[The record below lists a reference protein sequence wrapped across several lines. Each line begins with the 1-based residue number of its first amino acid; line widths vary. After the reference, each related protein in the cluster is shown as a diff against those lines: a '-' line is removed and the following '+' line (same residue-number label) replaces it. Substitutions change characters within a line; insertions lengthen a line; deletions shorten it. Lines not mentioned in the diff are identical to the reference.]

1 MSRLDM
7 TQAERE
13 QFLADARVG
22 IVCIARKGDAAPLA
36 VPVWYDYQPGGSVSF
51 VTGRTSAKARL
62 AERTGTFT
70 LVVQNEDARAF
81 LRGQP
86 PDQQYVSVSGPVTE
100 VRSAEME
107 KDLRPMA
114 RRYLETEGGDQYL
127 EQIVKQIVAAMG
139 GDLGVVIS
147 MRPERWRTEDY
158 TKM

>member
-13 QFLADARVG
+13 QFLAEVRVG
-22 IVCIARKGDAAPLA
+22 VVCIARKGDAAPLA

-62 AERTGTFT
+62 AERRGTFT
-70 LVVQNEDARAF
+70 LVVQKDE
-81 LRGQP
+81 P
-86 PDQQYVSVSGPVTE
+86 PDQRYVSVSGPVTE
-100 VRSAEME
+100 VRPAEME
-107 KDLRPMA
+107 KDQRPMA
-114 RRYLETEGGDQYL
+114 HRYLGTEGGDQYL
-127 EQIVKQIVAAMG
+127 EQIVKPMG
-139 GDLGVVIS
+139 DDLVVIS